1 MGGSMNRDTLLSTIS
16 IRMQAIN
23 QEINELKEKQHK
35 LYDEK
40 SELIASW
47 ERETNI
53 SKDELKG

>member
-1 MGGSMNRDTLLSTIS
+1 MNRDTLLSTIS